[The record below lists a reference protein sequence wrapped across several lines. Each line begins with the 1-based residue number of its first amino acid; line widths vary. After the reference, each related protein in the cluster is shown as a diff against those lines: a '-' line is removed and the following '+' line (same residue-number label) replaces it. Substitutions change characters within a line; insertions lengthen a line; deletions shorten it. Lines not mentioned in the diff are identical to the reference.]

1 MMAGSRRAMADWPE
15 PAMCVAPP
23 RTATPPSDDRAR
35 LPTVSRHREPQRL
48 RRTKGARLRGALR
61 LSMSCCLRTRRPR
74 RAARER
80 RRRTSPHPWPTA
92 GGAQGGVLG
101 GSTSGGAQGG
111 VLGGST
117 PAHSRRALRA
127 AAAARRGPPRPGRS
141 ARRRRIAVR
150 RGGVGSRSCW
160 TPALC
165 SRNCASWSF
174 HIASG
179 SFHIAG
185 RALGSIPHPSVAAQ
199 AAD

>member
-1 MMAGSRRAMADWPE
+1 MMAGSRHAMADWPE
-15 PAMCVAPP
+15 PTTCVAPP

-101 GSTSGGAQGG
+101 GSI
-111 VLGGST
+111 

-141 ARRRRIAVR
+141 ARQRRIAVR

-165 SRNCASWSF
+165 SRNCASCRAVIF
-174 HIASG
+174 ASG

-199 AAD
+199 TAD